1 MSQNK
6 GQTRRF
12 SQRAFGKLDKGSLRG
27 SIFALSATAIGS
39 GVLSLPYVLGLN
51 GWVLGLFF
59 LLVGAFAA
67 AWSLFMIA
75 ESAIKANVKN
85 LSILSNLVGGKK
97 LERFLQINL
106 LVYLFG
112 CCISYQIII
121 SALLARFLKKCG
133 AIPEDDY
140 AFFDTWQ
147 YRAMQAIPTAM
158 IVLFPL
164 SMIKDM
170 SGFRHIS
177 VVSIFALI
185 YTGIVLICEL
195 PEYIKAYRSLPD
207 VEIELACFDWNFFT
221 GASIT
226 FFAYNCHVQILP
238 IFSELV
244 NPNERRIKK
253 IAARSIFIDTLFY
266 VTIALAGYFATYN
279 KTPKIVLDRSLPG
292 DDTPDPFVMVAQLGI
307 VMVLFVAVPMNYSP
321 FRNQVFY
328 VFFGRDN
335 FSQKENIVCTGIFT
349 AVTCFLAIVFP
360 DVSSVLGILG
370 GLNAT
375 SIQFLVPMICSI
387 KVSGQP
393 VKAPRNIIK
402 ILFFGF
408 LCLVG
413 YTNVGTTIYR
423 IVSGHYVIGR
433 GPDNLCKA

>member
-1 MSQNK
+1 
-6 GQTRRF
+6 
-12 SQRAFGKLDKGSLRG
+12 LDKGSLRG

-51 GWVLGLFF
+51 GWVLGLIF

-85 LSILSNLVGGKK
+85 LSMLSNLVGGKK

-112 CCISYQIII
+112 CCITYQIII
-121 SALLARFLKKCG
+121 STLIARFLKKCG
-133 AIPEDDY
+133 VSPEDNY

-147 YRAMQAIPTAM
+147 YRSMQAIPTAV

-177 VVSIFALI
+177 VLSIFALI

-207 VEIELACFDWNFFT
+207 VKIELACFDWNFFT

-244 NPNERRIKK
+244 NPIERRIKK
-253 IAARSIFIDTLFY
+253 VAARSIFIDTLFY

-292 DDTPDPFVMVAQLGI
+292 DDTPDPFVMVAQLCI

-335 FSQKENIVCTGIFT
+335 FSQKENILCTGIFT

-393 VKAPRNIIK
+393 VKAPSNIIK

-408 LCLVG
+408 LCLIG

-423 IVSGHYVIGR
+423 IVSGHDVIGR